1 MPSLLL
7 NLGWTFI
14 FGWTNISKGCGSLST
29 LHFMTENLKNH
40 YFQKLFSSQWSLGAL
55 GSTLNGST
63 ITGAFER
70 NTILFKVLRFQ
81 PLLNSKT
88 NKNIYLKTERWW
100 FSFFWELCFLG
111 FSNSHLILETKKLP
125 VKSWHWRITPYVY
138 LHICHHNNTFKKKL
152 ENVFSFKKVYI
163 CTYRYVEITVV

>member
-55 GSTLNGST
+55 GSSTNGST

-100 FSFFWELCFLG
+100 FSFIFFFENFVFLG
-111 FSNSHLILETKKLP
+111 FRNSHLILETKK
-125 VKSWHWRITPYVY
+125 VA
-138 LHICHHNNTFKKKL
+138 CKKL
-152 ENVFSFKKVYI
+152 TLKNFI
-163 CTYRYVEITVV
+163 LCLLTYLSSQ